1 MFENLLMNDPALDPP
16 EMEMEETTVIMARE
30 IKDPPKEPDKLA
42 KEWARKIE
50 AARKHWSK
58 FYKRCEHNR
67 QLVNGFD
74 WSVDGDSE
82 AVIPLRA

>member
-42 KEWARKIE
+42 KEWARKI
-50 AARKHWSK
+50 
-58 FYKRCEHNR
+58 
-67 QLVNGFD
+67 
-74 WSVDGDSE
+74 
-82 AVIPLRA
+82 